1 MFTASLAAGSTAGG
15 CFISYIMFFM
25 NSWRMPSMRFC
36 MIIVFIWYARQKAST
51 STSTVLP
58 TSCQPIALVISPG
71 FTAMLNATASKSSGL
86 VEYLT
91 LSCLLKVPLTVNIGF
106 TMQRL
111 VL

>member
-58 TSCQPIALVISPG
+58 TSLPAHRACYFAG
-71 FTAMLNATASKSSGL
+71 FYGYAERHGL
-86 VEYLT
+86 EV
-91 LSCLLKVPLTVNIGF
+91 
-106 TMQRL
+106 QR
-111 VL
+111 VG